1 MFDIIFM
8 QNEGNVRAIT
18 WEERMTCGVSKLT
31 IAVDQVKHFIHLHSL
46 DHAISFA
53 HEVYD

>member
-1 MFDIIFM
+1 MFDIIFT

-31 IAVDQVKHFIHLHSL
+31 IAVVQVKHFIHLHSL

-53 HEVYD
+53 REVYD